1 MESIFKFS
9 CNLYKVVVVEVDFL
23 RTLIPSSYVD
33 LSISEAEVVGGST
46 VEIPF
51 DWEGLEYEWS
61 LESCADVNDAVVW

>member
-23 RTLIPSSYVD
+23 RTLIPSPDVD

-51 DWEGLEYEWS
+51 DWEGLEYEGT
-61 LESCADVNDAVVW
+61 LEACTDVDDPVVW